1 MIVALLL
8 NHILDAI
15 GIFAIITSTI
25 KISLRY
31 PLKRWFF

>member
-15 GIFAIITSTI
+15 GIYALITTTI